1 MSPAATESTVPATP
15 APTAAPAV
23 QSKVTISEKI
33 IAGVFSWLFLL
44 DGLTACLLSATGVDR
59 GIGFGIAECCIVTGA

>member
-1 MSPAATESTVPATP
+1 
-15 APTAAPAV
+15 
-23 QSKVTISEKI
+23 VTISEKI

-44 DGLTACLLSATGVDR
+44 DELTAYLLSATGVDR